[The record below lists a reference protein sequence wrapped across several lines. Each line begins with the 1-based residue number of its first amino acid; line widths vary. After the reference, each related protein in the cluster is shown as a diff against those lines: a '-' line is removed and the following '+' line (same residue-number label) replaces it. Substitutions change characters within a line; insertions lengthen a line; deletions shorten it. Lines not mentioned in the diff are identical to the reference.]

1 MASKLKAAASKVVL
15 QPYFQMD
22 IPAGQAS
29 PAPPLG
35 PILGQHSLNIAQ
47 FCKDFNER
55 TKNYKEGIPLPCHVY
70 VKVRC
75 LYIFFIRINRWF
87 YHFFSL
93 IEHMN

>member
-1 MASKLKAAASKVVL
+1 MASKLKAAASNVIL

-55 TKNYKEGIPLPCHVY
+55 TKDYQEGIPLPCHVY
-70 VKVRC
+70 IKVRC
-75 LYIFFIRINRWF
+75 LYANIRHGIVFRA
-87 YHFFSL
+87 L
-93 IEHMN
+93 IRTR

>member
-15 QPYFQMD
+15 QPYFYMD

-55 TKNYKEGIPLPCHVY
+55 TKDHKDGIPLPSHLY
-70 VKVRC
+70 VKVR
-75 LYIFFIRINRWF
+75 FEKKTRF
-87 YHFFSL
+87 YSF
-93 IEHMN
+93 